1 MNVTLVHVLFLGAAL
16 FATGAFTTAYR
27 TSFSSALAGVAIMLA
42 GAGLDLVG
50 VARYAASINDP
61 LAGQELAVLLA
72 GLALATVAVGSAL
85 ARPEAGR

>member
-1 MNVTLVHVLFLGAAL
+1 
-16 FATGAFTTAYR
+16 
-27 TSFSSALAGVAIMLA
+27 VAIMLA

-85 ARPEAGR
+85 ARQEAGR